1 MIVESRGME
10 DCYFTWIEVVYA
22 LPADDSNMIV
32 TVKDRAG
39 THIEMGFYDGT
50 GWYGYDGNKLNQEER
65 SELNQEGRAVIA
77 WACVYPYEKSRHEH
91 DPKEEA

>member
-10 DCYFTWIEVVYA
+10 DCYFTWIEVGYA

-50 GWYGYDGNKLNQEER
+50 GWYGYDGNKLNQKE
-65 SELNQEGRAVIA
+65 QVVIA
-77 WACVYPYEKSRHEH
+77 WACVYPYKKSRHEH
-91 DPKEEA
+91 GPKEEA

>member
-10 DCYFTWIEVVYA
+10 DCYFTWIEVGYA

-50 GWYGYDGNKLNQEER
+50 GWYGYNGGALNQEE
-65 SELNQEGRAVIA
+65 QVVIA
-77 WACVYPYEKSRHEH
+77 WACVYPYKKSRHQSGV
-91 DPKEEA
+91 KEEA